1 METEAEARAVVGRA
15 MVKGLVTAIQANFCQ
30 VSLEIPGPGGLD
42 QLLCT
47 RRSRLGQ
54 AGARIHVGDRVG
66 LEGIDWP
73 AGRAA
78 VGDLLP
84 RTSLL
89 GRPPVANCDRI
100 VVVIAMADPAPDP
113 EQLSRFLLTAE
124 HSGQPV
130 QVVFSKV
137 DLVPPDQLEG
147 WRQRLRSWGYDP
159 IAVSTA
165 TGEGLALLR
174 ERLARPGIA
183 VVCGPSGVGK
193 SSLLNGLVPALALRV
208 GSVSGRLRRGRH
220 TTRHV
225 ELFPLAP
232 GALIADTPGFNR
244 PELPRDPAV
253 LPALFPEIASAL
265 REGPC
270 RFSNCQ
276 HRGDP
281 GCRVGTAWE
290 RYAYYSQGLAELQQA
305 SAAALETRSQRPPSG
320 PSRRRQRQQ
329 APDLG

>member
-1 METEAEARAVVGRA
+1 MGAEAEASAEHDRV
-15 MVKGLVTAIQANFCQ
+15 MVRGLVTAIQANFCQ
-30 VSLEIPGPGGLD
+30 VNLEIPGPGGLNR
-42 QLLCT
+42 LLCT
-47 RRSRLGQ
+47 RRTRLDQ

-78 VGDLLP
+78 VGALLP

-89 GRPPVANCDRI
+89 GRPPVANCNRI
-100 VVVIAMADPAPDP
+100 VVVVAMAEPAPDP
-113 EQLSRFLLTAE
+113 GQISRFLLTAE

-130 QVVFSKV
+130 QVVFSKA
-137 DLVPPDQLEG
+137 DLAPRDQLEH
-147 WRQRLRSWGYDP
+147 WRRRLCGWGYDP
-159 IAVSTA
+159 ISVSTA
-165 TGEGLALLR
+165 SGEGLAPLK
-174 ERLARPGIA
+174 ERLAQPGIA

-193 SSLLNGLVPALALRV
+193 SSLLNALVPALALRV

-244 PELPRDPAV
+244 PDLPRDPEV
-253 LPALFPEIASAL
+253 LPALFPEIAQAL
-265 REGPC
+265 EGGAC
-270 RFSNCQ
+270 RFSNCR

-281 GCRVGTAWE
+281 GCRVGTAWD
-290 RYAYYSQGLAELQQA
+290 RYDYYLQGLAELEQ
-305 SAAALETRSQRPPSG
+305 SRGTSLAARGQGGPG
-320 PSRRRQRQQ
+320 QPSRRRQRQET
-329 APDLG
+329 PDPG

>member
-1 METEAEARAVVGRA
+1 MGTETEARPVGGKA
-15 MVKGLVTAIQANFCQ
+15 MVRGLVTAIQANFCL

-89 GRPPVANCDRI
+89 GRPPVANCDLI

-137 DLVPPDQLEG
+137 DLVPPDQLDC

-165 TGEGLALLR
+165 TGEGLAVLR
-174 ERLARPGIA
+174 DRLARPGIA

-193 SSLLNGLVPALALRV
+193 SSLLNALVPALALRV

-265 REGPC
+265 LEGPC

-281 GCRVGTAWE
+281 GCRVGTTWE
-290 RYAYYSQGLAELQQA
+290 RYPYYAEGLAELLQA
-305 SAAALETRSQRPPSG
+305 SAAAQETRSQRPPSG
-320 PSRRRQRQQ
+320 SSRRRQRQQ

>member
-1 METEAEARAVVGRA
+1 MGAEAEAVVT
-15 MVKGLVTAIQANFCQ
+15 GLVTAMQANFCQ
-30 VSLEIPGPGGLD
+30 VSLDAPGPGGRD
-42 QLLCT
+42 RLLCT
-47 RRSRLGQ
+47 RRTRLGK
-54 AGARIHVGDRVG
+54 AGQHIHVGDRVG
-66 LEGIDWP
+66 LEGIDWSE
-73 AGRAA
+73 GRAA
-78 VGDLLP
+78 VGVLFP

-100 VVVIAMADPAPDP
+100 VVVTAMAEPEPDP

-124 HSGQPV
+124 HSGRPV
-130 QVVFSKV
+130 EVVFSKA
-137 DLVPPDQLEG
+137 DLVPVAQRDS
-147 WRQRLRSWGYDP
+147 WCARLRGWGYDP
-159 IAVSTA
+159 IAISTA
-165 TGEGLALLR
+165 TGEGLPLLK

-193 SSLLNGLVPALALRV
+193 SSLLNALVPSLGLRV

-225 ELFPLAP
+225 ELFSLAS

-244 PELPRDPAV
+244 PELPADPRE
-253 LPALFPEIASAL
+253 LPGLFPEIVAAL
-265 REGPC
+265 RQGPC

-281 GCRVGTAWE
+281 GCRVGTDWD
-290 RYAYYSQGLAELQQA
+290 RYAFYGQGLQELLQA
-305 SAAALETRSQRPPSG
+305 RGPMPDPQRGERGPSR

-329 APDLG
+329 EPDPG

>member
-1 METEAEARAVVGRA
+1 MGAEVGPRAEGERA
-15 MVKGLVTAIQANFCQ
+15 MVQGLVTAIQANFCQ
-30 VSLEIPGPGGLD
+30 VNLEIPGPGGLE

-54 AGARIHVGDRVG
+54 AGTRIHVGDRVG

-100 VVVIAMADPAPDP
+100 VVVIAMAEPEPDP

-130 QVVFSKV
+130 EVVFSKA
-137 DLVPPDQLEG
+137 DLVPPAQLES
-147 WRQRLRSWGYDP
+147 WRQRLISWGYEP
-159 IAVSTA
+159 MAVSTA
-165 TGEGLALLR
+165 SGDGLVRLR
-174 ERLARPGIA
+174 ERLTQPGIA

-193 SSLLNGLVPALALRV
+193 SSLLNALVPALALRV
-208 GSVSGRLRRGRH
+208 GRVSGRLRRGRH

-225 ELFPLAP
+225 ELFPLAA

-253 LPALFPEIASAL
+253 LPALFPEIVAAL
-265 REGPC
+265 REGSC

-281 GCRVGTAWE
+281 GCRVGTGWD
-290 RYAYYSQGLAELQQA
+290 RYAFYAEALAELQLA
-305 SAAALETRSQRPPSG
+305 SAAALESRPQRPSNRL
-320 PSRRRQRQQ
+320 SRRRQRQQ